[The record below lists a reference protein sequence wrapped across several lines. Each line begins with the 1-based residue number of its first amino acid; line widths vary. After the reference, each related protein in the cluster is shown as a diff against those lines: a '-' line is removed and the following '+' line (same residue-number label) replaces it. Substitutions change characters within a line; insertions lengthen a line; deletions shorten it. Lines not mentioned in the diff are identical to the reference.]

1 MTNVEEL
8 AQRLIETLGVAG
20 ALKACR
26 ENMWLGAAEVISA
39 RNGQRLAPSLG
50 CWTKG

>member
-26 ENMWLGAAEVISA
+26 ENMWDGVAVEIATLS
-39 RNGQRLAPSLG
+39 GQRLTPSG
-50 CWTKG
+50 SATQ